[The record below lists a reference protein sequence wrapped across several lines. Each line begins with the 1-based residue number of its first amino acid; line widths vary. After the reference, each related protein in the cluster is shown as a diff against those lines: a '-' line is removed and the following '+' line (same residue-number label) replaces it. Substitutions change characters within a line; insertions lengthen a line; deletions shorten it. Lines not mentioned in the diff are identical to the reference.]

1 MSTDKR
7 SRFRLA
13 IVLVPLALLC
23 LGACTVKRASFPAGY
38 IPKMHN
44 LTPGEEQFG
53 RRLYRNLCE
62 DYHSTSQHQKYDQL
76 IEAFEHIKQAA
87 QVDHIPWQL
96 HLFADAERVDIR
108 AVHGNYI
115 FVWSGL
121 LDVVAGEDEIAALL
135 ADEMAHVLAG
145 HTLPVE
151 YTIWSEVFFQAA
163 EVSTTLAIMTLSH
176 GIVAIGGSGWMK
188 WAYAEAADLDP
199 LDRVYNKADE
209 REAAQIALLIV
220 ARSKY
225 SPAAMLAFWKRVEE
239 NKDLEKKTKQL
250 QRKLSPQKRVT
261 MLEELLPEL
270 QEQAKHV
277 SGQQG

>member
-7 SRFRLA
+7 SRVRLA
-13 IVLVPLALLC
+13 IVLVPLALLY
-23 LGACTVKRASFPAGY
+23 LGACTVKHAPLPTGY
-38 IPKMHN
+38 IPKVHN
-44 LTPGEEQFG
+44 LNPGEEQFG

-62 DYHSTSQHQKYDQL
+62 DYKSTSQHQKYDQL

-96 HLFADAERVDIR
+96 HLFADPERVDIR

-135 ADEMAHVLAG
+135 ADEMAHVLAR

-163 EVSTTLAIMTLSH
+163 ELSTTLAIMTLSH

-188 WAYAEAADLDP
+188 WAYSEAADLDP

-209 REAAQIALLIV
+209 REAAQIALLII

-270 QEQAKHV
+270 PNQAKHA
-277 SGQQG
+277 SGQKG

>member
-7 SRFRLA
+7 SRVRLA
-13 IVLVPLALLC
+13 IVLVPLALLY
-23 LGACTVKRASFPAGY
+23 LGACTVKHAPLPAGY

-44 LTPGEEQFG
+44 LNPGDEQFG

-62 DYHSTSQHQKYDQL
+62 DYQSTAQHQKYDEL
-76 IEAFEHIKQAA
+76 VEAFDHIKQAA

-96 HLFADAERVDIR
+96 HLFADPERVDIR

-121 LDVVAGEDEIAALL
+121 LDVVADEDEIAALL
-135 ADEMAHVLAG
+135 ADEMAHVLAR

-163 EVSTTLAIMTLSH
+163 ELSTTIAIMTLSH

-199 LDRVYNKADE
+199 LDRVYNQADE
-209 REAAQIALLIV
+209 REAARIAILIIE
-220 ARSKY
+220 RSKY

-239 NKDLEKKTKQL
+239 NTDLEKKTKRL
-250 QRKLSPQKRVT
+250 QRRLSPQKRVT
-261 MLEELLPEL
+261 MLEEMLPEL
-270 QEQAKHV
+270 QNQAEHV
-277 SGQQG
+277 SGQEG

>member
-7 SRFRLA
+7 SRVRLA
-13 IVLVPLALLC
+13 IVLVPLALLY
-23 LGACTVKRASFPAGY
+23 LGACTVKHAPLPTGY
-38 IPKMHN
+38 IPKVHN
-44 LTPGEEQFG
+44 LNPGEEQFG

-62 DYHSTSQHQKYDQL
+62 DYKSTSQHQKYDQL

-96 HLFADAERVDIR
+96 HLFADPERVDIR

-135 ADEMAHVLAG
+135 ADEMAHVLAR

-163 EVSTTLAIMTLSH
+163 ELSTTIAIMTLSH

-188 WAYAEAADLDP
+188 WAYSEAADLDP

-209 REAAQIALLIV
+209 REAAQIALLII

-270 QEQAKHV
+270 PNQAKHA
-277 SGQQG
+277 SGQKG